1 MICSTSGTFM
11 GMNVVYF
18 TLGESIADIEIRTQ
32 LLRVPEVLSDLRQA
46 QDMIQGIDLLS
57 MMGSQ
62 ELFMQQP
69 KEFQLK
75 LAQLLQEALFKRWK
89 LSQVKYDVIIERR
102 KFSDSAA
109 WRRALKELLHQTPEF
124 HMYVFGPGFDDL
136 EYEVS
141 KLKFK
146 SPPQIFLHEVIS
158 EDPMLDWFW
167 PTIMQGAKLSA

>member
-1 MICSTSGTFM
+1 M

-18 TLGESIADIEIRTQ
+18 TLGESITDIEVRAQ
-32 LLRVPEVLSDLRQA
+32 LLRVPEVMSDLRQA
-46 QDMIQGIDLLS
+46 QDMVPNLDLIS
-57 MMGSQ
+57 IMGSQ

-69 KEFQLK
+69 KEFHLK

-89 LSQVKYDVIIERR
+89 LSQVKYDTIIERR
-102 KFSDSAA
+102 KYSDSNE
-109 WRRALKELLHQTPEF
+109 WRKTLKELLHQSAEF

-136 EYEVS
+136 EYEIS

-146 SPPQIFLHEVIS
+146 NPPQIFLHEVIS